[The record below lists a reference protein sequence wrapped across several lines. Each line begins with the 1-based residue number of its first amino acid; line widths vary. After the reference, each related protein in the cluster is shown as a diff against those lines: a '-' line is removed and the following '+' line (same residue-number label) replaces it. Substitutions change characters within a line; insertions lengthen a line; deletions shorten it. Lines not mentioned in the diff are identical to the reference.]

1 MTERDITLVELGA
14 TLALERLGLTAG
26 ELSQRQAR
34 KVYGA
39 YFDTLCKQ
47 GRIAPAHTE
56 AGHAGTRWFRVAD
69 ILALQTE
76 YSAQAFLLNSYH
88 NEKETH

>member
-39 YFDTLCKQ
+39 YFDTLRKQ

-56 AGHAGTRWFRVAD
+56 AGHAGTKFYRVAD
-69 ILALQTE
+69 ILACKAEDTRK
-76 YSAQAFLLNSYH
+76 AQLLN
-88 NEKETH
+88 THTL

>member
-34 KVYGA
+34 KVYGKW
-39 YFDTLCKQ
+39 FDTAVKQ
-47 GRIAPAHTE
+47 GRIQPSHTE
-56 AGHAGTRWFRVAD
+56 QGHAGTIYYRVAD
-69 ILALQTE
+69 ILLCKAEDRQPAQLQ
-76 YSAQAFLLNSYH
+76 
-88 NEKETH
+88 